1 MSLILGLRRSPGGGY
16 GSILAWEILWT
27 EEPGELQS
35 VGSELDTTET
45 TQHACIHSLLRRDGY
60 EGQLRGS
67 SSRTASLDHL
77 LHDSQPLPGSVLSTI
92 FIKYLFGPL
101 VLGHMLDLSH

>member
-45 TQHACIHSLLRRDGY
+45 TQHACIHSLLRCDGY

-77 LHDSQPLPGSVLSTI
+77 SMISNRCLALSCPPSLSNTC
-92 FIKYLFGPL
+92 
-101 VLGHMLDLSH
+101 LGL